1 MMNHISFSKD
11 LPNAHSTLAYIIKVK
26 SHVSNL
32 LAPYIFMQF
41 ASPSLSYS
49 YVYHHFK
56 KRFKTSSSLSFVTTT
71 DPKLEPT
78 YIGMYHHDTNKQH
91 KPEQNF
97 IIIVA
102 LMCWWWSQLNIN
114 FCSAFDSTSVKLT
127 SELLFLNYAN
137 VVNCILCIMHTLP
150 IKSKTAIVSKVCKK
164 LRLVKSASRDFH
176 VNYKYIFK

>member
-1 MMNHISFSKD
+1 MHKKQPCNYELWIVLILMNHISFSKD

-56 KRFKTSSSLSFVTTT
+56 KRFKTSSALSFVTTT

-78 YIGMYHHDTNKQH
+78 YIGMYHHDTNNTNPNKIFLLLLLWCADGDLSWILIFVQH
-91 KPEQNF
+91 SIPLLWNWRVNYF
-97 IIIVA
+97 
-102 LMCWWWSQLNIN
+102 
-114 FCSAFDSTSVKLT
+114 FSTT
-127 SELLFLNYAN
+127 PMLLIAYC
-137 VVNCILCIMHTLP
+137 VLCIHYPLNQ
-150 IKSKTAIVSKVCKK
+150 KQLLSRKC
-164 LRLVKSASRDFH
+164 VK
-176 VNYKYIFK
+176 NYD